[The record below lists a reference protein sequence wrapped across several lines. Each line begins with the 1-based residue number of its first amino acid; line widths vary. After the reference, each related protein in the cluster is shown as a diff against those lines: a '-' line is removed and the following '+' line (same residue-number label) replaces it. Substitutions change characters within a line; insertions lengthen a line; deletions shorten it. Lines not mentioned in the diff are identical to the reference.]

1 LSDVVDIGAGIEV
14 GVADTK
20 SFLGQLLAFYGL
32 AITFAERRVGQ
43 QAGGATI
50 RASACSRG

>member
-1 LSDVVDIGAGIEV
+1 MVDIGAGIEV